1 MHHTT
6 NQHDENCLFCR
17 KEIIAK
23 TFCTTTRFSAFY
35 NIAPILPGHSLII
48 PNEHFES
55 LYELSDDELSE
66 MMVFAR
72 KITSVL
78 KTVFGCDGF
87 DWTIQDGVSAGQTV
101 PHVHLHIIPRK
112 LSDMPESNEWYNK
125 IPQSEE
131 RILDSD
137 NRTRLNANEYNEI
150 TDRLKIASA
159 SIIFKKGYFW

>member
-6 NQHDENCLFCR
+6 NQPDENCLFCR

-23 TFCTTTRFSAFY
+23 SFCTTTRFSAFY

-48 PNEHFES
+48 PNAHYES
-55 LYELSDDELSE
+55 LFELSDAELSE

-78 KTVFGCDGF
+78 KTFFNCDGF

-101 PHVHLHIIPRK
+101 SHLHLHIIPRK
-112 LSDMPESNEWYNK
+112 PHDMPESNEWYSK
-125 IPQSEE
+125 IPQNDVEL
-131 RILDSD
+131 LDS
-137 NRTRLNANEYNEI
+137 NHRERLSDEEYNAI
-150 TDRLKIASA
+150 TARLAEASR
-159 SIIFKKGYFW
+159 SINR